1 MLKKF
6 LRKRINIVYKSKK
19 DNVISKYFSTNNS
32 TDSFMTGTSSVYIEQ
47 MYNQWKKDRNSVHTS
62 WDHYFTN
69 LDNGVS
75 NENSFQSPPFLTGCN
90 YFIIK
95 LFLV

>member
-6 LRKRINIVYKSKK
+6 LRKKINIVFRSKG
-19 DNVISKYFSTNNS
+19 NSIVSKHFCSKNN

-47 MYNQWKKDRNSVHTS
+47 MYKQWKKDKTSVHSS
-62 WDHYFTN
+62 WDHFFNN

-75 NENSFQSPPFLTGCN
+75 IENSFQSPPFLTGCN
-90 YFIIK
+90 
-95 LFLV
+95 L